1 MINIIIYKIGIAAIY
16 WIWVGWVMQKLGG
29 V

>member
-1 MINIIIYKIGIAAIY
+1 MINILFYNIGIAAIY